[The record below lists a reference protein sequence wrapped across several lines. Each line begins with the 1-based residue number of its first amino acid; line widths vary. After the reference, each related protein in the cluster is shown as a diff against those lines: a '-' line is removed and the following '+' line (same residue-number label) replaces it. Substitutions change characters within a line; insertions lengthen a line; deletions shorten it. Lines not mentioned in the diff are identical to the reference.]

1 MTRTNAFSL
10 SCVPLPLFANKI
22 FIIKRV
28 TRGAFCHLGAR
39 KSILKHQT
47 GT

>member
-10 SCVPLPLFANKI
+10 SCIPLLLLANKI
-22 FIIKRV
+22 FIIKGV
-28 TRGAFCHLGAR
+28 TRGAFYHLGAR